1 MPIISFRNR
10 DVEKLGEGDERG
22 FRIARR
28 FKSVERSVIKRLT
41 ISDIADTLDTLMLTP
56 GNRFHALR
64 GNRKGQYAISINTQ
78 WRICSEWHD
87 DNTYNIEIIDYH

>member
-10 DVEKLGEGDERG
+10 DIEKLGEDDERG
-22 FRIARR
+22 FRIPAR

-41 ISDIADTLDTLMLTP
+41 ILDSADTLETLMLTP
-56 GNRFHALR
+56 SNKFHALR

-78 WRICSEWHD
+78 WRICFEWHG
-87 DNTYNIEIIDYH
+87 DNAYNVEIVDYH